1 MTKEKIKTLTLKDLA
16 KEMGINYEIFKIKK
30 KLVTEIKKYCE
41 KNKISQRALARQ
53 VPGLTQDRISK
64 IFNEQ
69 VGGMTIDKLVQIL
82 SILKIKINVS
92 LKKAA

>member
-1 MTKEKIKTLTLKDLA
+1 MTKEKLKTLSPKELA
-16 KEMGINYEIFKIKK
+16 EGMGINYEVFKIKK
-30 KLVTEIKKYCE
+30 KIVAEIKKHCE

-82 SILKIKINVS
+82 SILKIKINIS

>member
-1 MTKEKIKTLTLKDLA
+1 MTKEKLKMLTS
-16 KEMGINYEIFKIKK
+16 KEFAEEIGINYEVFRIKK
-30 KLVTEIKKYCE
+30 KLVAEIKKYCK

-69 VGGMTIDKLVQIL
+69 VGGMTIDKLIQIL
-82 SILKIKINVS
+82 STLKIKINVS

>member
-1 MTKEKIKTLTLKDLA
+1 MTKEKLKILTSRELA
-16 KEMGINYEIFKIKK
+16 KELGIDYEVFRIKK
-30 KLVTEIKKYCE
+30 KLALEIKKCCE

-69 VGGMTIDKLVQIL
+69 IGGMTIDKLIQIL
-82 SILKIKINVS
+82 SALKIKLNIS
-92 LKKAA
+92 LKKAG